1 VPRGI
6 ATGGRDSRRDENEGL
21 RMIVG
26 PLKFGHPWTE
36 REIAQLEQLAKEN
49 LPIALIAKRLRRTE
63 GAVRDRAKRHAI
75 ALKPRKRSRRPASFS
90 PRLIQSSN

>member
-1 VPRGI
+1 MI
-6 ATGGRDSRRDENEGL
+6 A
-21 RMIVG
+21 G

-75 ALKPRKRSRRPASFS
+75 ALKPRKWSRRHAS
-90 PRLIQSSN
+90 SSLRFIHSDN

>member
-1 VPRGI
+1 
-6 ATGGRDSRRDENEGL
+6 
-21 RMIVG
+21 MIVR
-26 PLKFGHPWTE
+26 PLKFGHPWTK

-75 ALKPRKRSRRPASFS
+75 TLKARKRSRRHTDFS
-90 PRLIQSSN
+90 PILIQSSN